1 MLVVLNHYLAFQYF
15 AEEYYLFS
23 EVRKVEKVLFLL
35 KKKVLFNFFFLGKV
49 EKILLFKFFLQ
60 AKPKPPPAWNN
71 RSSFHASGTLI
82 LLPSL
87 LQGGVEARIHPGFSL
102 NLLKPDRKFGNLFPR
117 RPVLSLQVLAYFT
130 FCLWLIPFAFFVSLS
145 AGENILPSTV
155 QPGGEFWGGKS
166 CPNPAQILPKP
177 GQKGALL
184 PGERSRARLLWFWG
198 WGGMLCSSP
207 GALELSLG
215 LSPRASAS
223 ESEDLGCL

>member
-1 MLVVLNHYLAFQYF
+1 M
-15 AEEYYLFS
+15 
-23 EVRKVEKVLFLL
+23 
-35 KKKVLFNFFFLGKV
+35 
-49 EKILLFKFFLQ
+49 
-60 AKPKPPPAWNN
+60 
-71 RSSFHASGTLI
+71 
-82 LLPSL
+82 
-87 LQGGVEARIHPGFSL
+87 EAQIHPGFSL

-166 CPNPAQILPKP
+166 CPNPTQILPKP

-198 WGGMLCSSP
+198 WFFFGWGWGGDALLQSWRS
-207 GALELSLG
+207 GALAGAFPSCFSLRIRGFG
-215 LSPRASAS
+215 LPVGLGQPKWEQNTKKTTRALPQTAGPAPKSLILFFSSFFFSDDVVSNYFTKGKRGKRSGILLIFSFIKEAILPS
-223 ESEDLGCL
+223 RQKIY